1 VGRVRDEC
9 VDSARAAGLHYVTD
23 TSTGI
28 RRIRCGKGF
37 IYRTAQGRKVTDAA
51 TLKRIRSLVVPPAW
65 QDVRVAADPLA
76 HLQVTGRDAAGRKQ
90 YRYHPSWAGIRDATK
105 YHRLIAFARALPA
118 IRRRAARDWR
128 RPARS
133 RLRVL
138 ATVVKLLEHT
148 RIRIGNEEYVRSNGS
163 HGLTTLRDR
172 HVTIRGR
179 HLHFSF
185 RAKSGVY
192 QTIDLE
198 DARLARAV
206 RECQELPGQVLF
218 QYVDENGDVKS
229 VSSSDVNQYLRE
241 ISGDEFTAKDFRT
254 WAGTLAAARALD
266 ELGPAPSR
274 TGLARRILVAIDRV
288 AEQLGNTRSVCRK
301 CYVHPGVLDAYLAGY
316 TLGRLTAKPR
326 SVTGLNEVEARL
338 VSLLEGHF
346 RAAKRQ
352 VRAAA

>member
-1 VGRVRDEC
+1 
-9 VDSARAAGLHYVTD
+9 VTD
-23 TSTGI
+23 TSGGI
-28 RRIRCGKGF
+28 RRVRCGKGF
-37 IYRTAQGRKVTDAA
+37 VYRNARGRKVRDAA

-65 QDVRVAADPLA
+65 QDVRVASDPLA

-90 YRYHPSWAGIRDATK
+90 YRYHPSWAAVRDATK
-105 YHRLIAFARALPA
+105 YHRLVAFAKALPV
-118 IRRRAARDWR
+118 IRRRVSRDWR
-128 RPARS
+128 RRARS

-138 ATVVKLLEHT
+138 ATVVKLLEQTH
-148 RIRIGNEEYVRSNGS
+148 IRIGNEEYVRSNGS

-179 HLHFSF
+179 HLHFTF

-192 QTIDLE
+192 QTVDLE

-218 QYVDENGDVKS
+218 QYEDETGDVKS

-241 ISGDEFTAKDFRT
+241 ISGDDFTAKDFRT
-254 WAGTLAAARALD
+254 WAGTLAAARTLD

-274 TGLARRILVAIDRV
+274 TGLTRRILVAIDRV

-301 CYVHPGVLDAYLAGY
+301 CYVHPAVLDAYLAGY
-316 TLGRLTAKPR
+316 TIGRLTTTPR
-326 SVTGLNEVEARL
+326 NVRGLHEVEARL
-338 VSLLEGHF
+338 VSLLQGRLG
-346 RAAKRQ
+346 RADRHIP
-352 VRAAA
+352 AAA